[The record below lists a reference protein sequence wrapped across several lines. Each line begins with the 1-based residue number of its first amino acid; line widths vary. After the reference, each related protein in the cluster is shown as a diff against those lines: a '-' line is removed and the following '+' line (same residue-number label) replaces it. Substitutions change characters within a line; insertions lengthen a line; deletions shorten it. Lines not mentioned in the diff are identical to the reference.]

1 MLLILKIQ
9 IILEKIEFNDYKMSG
24 ENPISID
31 ESERDY
37 STIIKNMMKELCN
50 RRRNSERAESIQ
62 HEIDEIWQKCLG
74 TFTSRTDLMAFL
86 RRFQEERRYIEIIS
100 DTYIRLTIRGI
111 QYCENLE

>member
-37 STIIKNMMKELCN
+37 STII
-50 RRRNSERAESIQ
+50 
-62 HEIDEIWQKCLG
+62 
-74 TFTSRTDLMAFL
+74 
-86 RRFQEERRYIEIIS
+86 
-100 DTYIRLTIRGI
+100 
-111 QYCENLE
+111 